1 MSEEKDKERKLEI
14 QVDEDIGQ
22 GVYANLAVVNHNDA
36 EFVLDFIFVQPQA
49 TKAKVRSRII
59 TSPRHARR
67 LMQALEENLTRY
79 EERFGPVET
88 EKPVPASSVQAK
100 KVH

>member
-1 MSEEKDKERKLEI
+1 MSENKAKERKLEI
-14 QVDEDIGQ
+14 QVDEDVGQ

-49 TKAKVRSRII
+49 AKAKVRSRIV
-59 TSPRHARR
+59 TSPRHAKR
-67 LMQALEENLTRY
+67 LMQALEENLSRY
-79 EERFGPVET
+79 EARFGPVET
-88 EKPVPASSVQAK
+88 EKSVSASSVQDQ

>member
-1 MSEEKDKERKLEI
+1 MSDEKPKERKLEI
-14 QVDEDIGQ
+14 QVDEQTGQ
-22 GVYANLAVVNHNDA
+22 GIYANLAVVNHNDA

-49 TKAKVRSRII
+49 TKAKVRSRVI
-59 TSPRHARR
+59 TSPRHAKR

-79 EERFGPVET
+79 EERFGPVDS
-88 EKPVPASSVQAK
+88 EKPSQAPFVQNE